1 MPTSVVIV
9 YLNLNSQAT
18 YILAEVTTYWSV
30 FVSQLN
36 SNGFQADQISPFAG
50 ALQCSNLKEY
60 FSAEINAFFGLVPRS
75 HQ

>member
-36 SNGFQADQISPFAG
+36 SNGFQADQISPSAG
-50 ALQCSNLKEY
+50 ALQSSNLKEY
-60 FSAEINAFFGLVPRS
+60 FSAELNTFFWTGS
-75 HQ
+75 